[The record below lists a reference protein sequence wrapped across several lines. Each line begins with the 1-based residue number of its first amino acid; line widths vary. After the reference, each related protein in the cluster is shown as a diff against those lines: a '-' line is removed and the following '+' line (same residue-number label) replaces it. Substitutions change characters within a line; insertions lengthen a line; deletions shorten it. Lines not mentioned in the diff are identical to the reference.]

1 MRVQVIL
8 GEAPC
13 MATTWVTEYWQL
25 LLLRTLTGVSIGGAL
40 PLVYSLLG
48 DLFFAQ
54 QVSMLASK
62 ESALLCAAGEHASKQ
77 RRALFFAQKVSM
89 LFFVQQLWVL
99 LSACC
104 CCCCCCCTAG
114 GCECWLRT
122 RGET

>member
-54 QVSMLASK
+54 QVS
-62 ESALLCAAGEHASKQ
+62 
-77 RRALFFAQKVSM
+77 VSM
-89 LFFVQQLWVL
+89 LVKCTAAVGAL
-99 LSACC
+99 L
-104 CCCCCCCTAG
+104 CTAG
-114 GCECWLRT
+114 GHALLCTAGLSALLGVSGVDAFCTAGADARFCS
-122 RGET
+122 RY